1 MTGACTLVAAARF
14 ERDRRAERYPRRIA
28 ELRATVGSDGPAIE
42 SLSLDYQCWCAIAEW
57 LETERFQ
64 SIAGGANPDDPA
76 APIIRWPELE
86 AAAAAALARINAK
99 LDALDE
105 RGSVGEGGPR
115 SKERPTVGVDGPATE
130 IAPYITPETLGALR
144 ERRSCLFAIHRKVA
158 LRRETID
165 RINRELRARARAATQ
180 EQAA

>member
-86 AAAAAALARINAK
+86 AASAAALARINVK
-99 LDALDE
+99 LDVLDE

-115 SKERPTVGVDGPATE
+115 SKEMAVS
-130 IAPYITPETLGALR
+130 PETLGALR